1 MKILAVSDRVVDQ
14 LYSSRVS
21 KNYPDIDLLISC
33 GDLPFYYLEFLVS
46 ALDAPMVY
54 VLGNHDQ
61 SPQYT
66 ADGRT
71 LSEVH
76 GGQDIHARV
85 LKEKNLLLAGLE
97 GSMRYRPNAPLM
109 YTESEMRQEVGRLL
123 LQQWWCRMRH
133 GRFVDI
139 LVTHSPPFQIHDRP
153 DQAHVG
159 FKIFH
164 NLMKWFRPRFL
175 LHGHIHVYRQDATRV
190 TQFEDTTVVKVQ
202 QAIPAN

>member
-76 GGQDIHARV
+76 GGQDIHA
-85 LKEKNLLLAGLE
+85 
-97 GSMRYRPNAPLM
+97 
-109 YTESEMRQEVGRLL
+109 
-123 LQQWWCRMRH
+123 
-133 GRFVDI
+133 
-139 LVTHSPPFQIHDRP
+139 SPMPP
-153 DQAHVG
+153 
-159 FKIFH
+159 
-164 NLMKWFRPRFL
+164 
-175 LHGHIHVYRQDATRV
+175 
-190 TQFEDTTVVKVQ
+190 
-202 QAIPAN
+202 